1 MRYLPFLCSCLLLTA
16 ALPASAELYQWKDA
30 QGRTHFSDR
39 KPDGNGTVTTL
50 PQAKPV
56 STPKTDAPSQAERQ
70 ERLRALSQA
79 REAEREE
86 QEAEARRREET
97 EQKKQEAC
105 REMKDYLAS
114 LEGRRVYVLDEKGQR
129 VFVDD
134 ATRDAGVAAMER
146 QYREHCP

>member
-1 MRYLPFLCSCLLLTA
+1 MRCFPLLCSCLLLTA

-39 KPDGNGTVTTL
+39 KPDGPGAVTTL
-50 PQAKPV
+50 PQAKPAP
-56 STPKTDAPSQAERQ
+56 TAKTDSPSQAERQ

-79 REAEREE
+79 REAERLE
-86 QEAEARRREET
+86 QEAEAQRREET
-97 EQKKQEAC
+97 ERKKQEAC
-105 REMKDYLAS
+105 REVREHLAS
-114 LEGRRVYVLDEKGQR
+114 LEGRRVYELDEKGQR

-134 ATRDAGVAAMER
+134 ATRDIRVAAMER